1 MTWRAAAAL
10 AALVVLA
17 GCATTGA
24 PANPEAAEA
33 PGAAPASTSLEVEGP
48 KDLVALLEKY
58 LDLARV
64 GRMAR
69 GDAIDDSEWSRLIEV
84 APAQVRDLLQTEG
97 YFDPKVAITRIGAP
111 GERRVRLVLDPGP
124 RTVVARVTL
133 EFEGEL
139 QALADGGDETAR
151 NTLADLRR
159 AWPLVPGK
167 PFRNAQWNDAK
178 AALVGRL
185 RSAGYAT
192 AQWSGTGAEVDAAKH
207 EVRLFLVADSGPL
220 FRFGELKI
228 EGLAT
233 HEEETV
239 RNLAHIDPGTPVTET
254 LLLDYQERLQK
265 SGLFDNATVTLD
277 PDPERAAA
285 AMVDVH
291 LHEAPLQ
298 VWTFGVGVSANTGPR
313 ASVEHVYRR
322 VFGQPLT
329 AHNKV
334 VWGGLEQSWTGEIS
348 TQADENLY
356 RTLLG
361 GTVDRLESDSDVVLS
376 QQLRLGRTQ
385 DLQKIERLY
394 FLQAERSARTTKGD
408 NPTQTSTIAYSL
420 NYHGVYRQL
429 DSVVL
434 PTDGFTFSGQSG
446 AGFARSTDGER
457 GPYARLYARL
467 TGYKPIG
474 DNWYGQARIELGQV
488 IKREALTVPDSQL
501 FRAGGDDSVR
511 GYSYRSLGPLVDGVV
526 SGGTHLMTTS
536 LELARPLA
544 ASLPSLW
551 GAVFVDAGR
560 AANDWPD
567 VGHPALG
574 LGVGLRWRSPVGPL
588 RLDWAWGRE
597 VHRAR
602 LHFSVGIAF

>member
-1 MTWRAAAAL
+1 MILRAALAL
-10 AALVVLA
+10 AALLLA
-17 GCATTGA
+17 GCASVGGAKTEDGSAAEGA
-24 PANPEAAEA
+24 PTV
-33 PGAAPASTSLEVEGP
+33 STSLEVDGP
-48 KDLVALLEKY
+48 KDLAALLERY

-69 GDAIDDSEWSRLIEV
+69 GDAIDDAEWSRLIEV
-84 APAQVRDLLQTEG
+84 APTQVRDLLQTEG
-97 YFDPKVAITRIGAP
+97 YFEPKVKITRVGAG
-111 GERRVRLVLDPGP
+111 GERRVRLALDPGP
-124 RTVVARVTL
+124 RTRVSRLTL

-139 QALADGGDETAR
+139 QQAAERGDERAR
-151 NTLADLRR
+151 ATLADLRR
-159 AWPLVPGK
+159 AWPLAPGK
-167 PFRNAQWNDAK
+167 AFRNADWIDAK
-178 AALVGRL
+178 AAVVGRL
-185 RSAGYAT
+185 RAAGYAT
-192 AQWSGTGAEVDAAKH
+192 AQWTGTGAEVDAAKH

-220 FRFGELKI
+220 FRFGELNI
-228 EGLAT
+228 EGLASQDR
-233 HEEETV
+233 ETV
-239 RNLAHIDPGTPVTET
+239 GHLANLAPGTPVTET

-277 PDPERAAA
+277 PDPDRAANA
-285 AMVDVH
+285 VIDVH

-334 VWGGLEQSWTGEIS
+334 VWGGLEQSWTGELS
-348 TQADENLY
+348 THPGENLY

-361 GTVDRLESDSDVVLS
+361 ATVDRLESDSDIVLS
-376 QQLRLGRTQ
+376 QQVRLGRTQ
-385 DLQKIERLY
+385 DTQKIERLY
-394 FLQAERSARTTKGD
+394 FVQAERSARTTKSD
-408 NPTQTSTIAYSL
+408 PPLQTSTIAYSL

-434 PTDGFTFSGQSG
+434 PTDGFSFSGQSG
-446 AGFARSTDGER
+446 VGFSRSTDGER

-488 IKREALTVPDSQL
+488 IKREALTVPESQL
-501 FRAGGDDSVR
+501 FRAGGDESVR
-511 GYSYRSLGPLVDGVV
+511 GYGYRSLGPLVDGVV
-526 SGGTHLMTTS
+526 SGGTHLMTGS
-536 LELARPLA
+536 IEVARPLA
-544 ASLPSLW
+544 ATLPSLW

-560 AANDWPD
+560 AANDWTEI
-567 VGHPALG
+567 GHPALG
-574 LGVGLRWRSPVGPL
+574 VGVGLRWRSPVGPL
-588 RLDWAWGRE
+588 RLDWAYGRD
-597 VHRAR
+597 VHKAR